1 MSKAKIT
8 VTMERELLEDL
19 DRDARML
26 KESRSRALERV
37 IRSWKKTL
45 LQRQLIEGYRAMSD
59 EDLKVAEQNLPAGYE
74 VLK

>member
-59 EDLKVAEQNLPAGYE
+59 EDLKVAEQNLPVGYE